1 MKVLT
6 NIIKFIL
13 VSILTICLIAIGM
26 ITIVYST
33 ILDKTYITSKLEETN
48 FYQETYELVKSNFEN
63 YIYQSGLDE
72 EVLNDICSQEKVKN
86 DINII
91 ISNIYS
97 GTKGKIDTSEIA
109 KNLNANINKLGI
121 KNSQNQK
128 AIDQFV
134 DQICNEYTETI
145 IHTNYETKLN
155 SEYIKI
161 VDKIV
166 KLNNVVVVATIVVII
181 LLIIMNIIG
190 AMASKLIQDFGI
202 ALFATGAFNLT
213 ACSIVMSKVN
223 IEGIKI
229 FNDTFSKAV
238 VTIITEVITR
248 IMSLG
253 IGTMAIAI
261 ALIVAY
267 AMVKVNKK
275 NKEETTDK

>member
-109 KNLNANINKLGI
+109 ENLNANINKLGI

-166 KLNNVVVVATIVVII
+166 KLNNVVVVATIIVII

>member
-109 KNLNANINKLGI
+109 ENLNANINKLGI

-238 VTIITEVITR
+238 VTIITEVSTR

>member
-109 KNLNANINKLGI
+109 ENLNANINKLGI

-145 IHTNYETKLN
+145 IHTNYENKLN

>member
-72 EVLNDICSQEKVKN
+72 EVLNDICSKEKVKN

-109 KNLNANINKLGI
+109 ENLNANINKLGI

>member
-109 KNLNANINKLGI
+109 ENLNANINKLSI

>member
-109 KNLNANINKLGI
+109 ENLNANINKLGI

-145 IHTNYETKLN
+145 IHTNYENKLN

-161 VDKIV
+161 VDKVV

>member
-86 DINII
+86 DINTI

-97 GTKGKIDTSEIA
+97 GTKCKIDTSEIA
-109 KNLNANINKLGI
+109 ENLNANINKLGI

-134 DQICNEYTETI
+134 DQICSEYTETI

-161 VDKIV
+161 VDKLV
-166 KLNNVVVVATIVVII
+166 KANNVVVVATIVVII

>member
-109 KNLNANINKLGI
+109 ENLNANINKLGI

>member
-109 KNLNANINKLGI
+109 ENLNANINKLGI

-145 IHTNYETKLN
+145 IHTNYENKLN

-161 VDKIV
+161 VDKVV

-275 NKEETTDK
+275 NKEETTDT

>member
-1 MKVLT
+1 
-6 NIIKFIL
+6 
-13 VSILTICLIAIGM
+13 
-26 ITIVYST
+26 
-33 ILDKTYITSKLEETN
+33 
-48 FYQETYELVKSNFEN
+48 
-63 YIYQSGLDE
+63 
-72 EVLNDICSQEKVKN
+72 
-86 DINII
+86 
-91 ISNIYS
+91 
-97 GTKGKIDTSEIA
+97 
-109 KNLNANINKLGI
+109 
-121 KNSQNQK
+121 
-128 AIDQFV
+128 
-134 DQICNEYTETI
+134 
-145 IHTNYETKLN
+145 
-155 SEYIKI
+155 
-161 VDKIV
+161 
-166 KLNNVVVVATIVVII
+166 
-181 LLIIMNIIG
+181 MNIIG

>member
-109 KNLNANINKLGI
+109 ENLNANINKLGI

-223 IEGIKI
+223 IDGIKI

>member
-109 KNLNANINKLGI
+109 ENLNANINKLGI

-145 IHTNYETKLN
+145 IHTNYENKLN

-181 LLIIMNIIG
+181 LLIIMKIIG